1 MKRGVFSEKER
12 SLRKKAEK
20 ERESFR
26 YKMLPSSSSEVYEA
40 CGKIRFYECFYEYFQ
55 YKEHL
60 GKGLEE
66 ACLEDPDLME
76 ALWSIYLGREY
87 LKSDTWEEK
96 EEILGLL
103 VDRK

>member
-26 YKMLPSSSSEVYEA
+26 YKMLASSSAEVYES

-55 YKEHL
+55 YVEHM
-60 GKGLEE
+60 EMTIID
-66 ACLEDPDLME
+66 ACLKEQDLLE
-76 ALWSIYLGREY
+76 TLWDLYLEREY
-87 LKSDTWEEK
+87 LKCDTWEEMAGV
-96 EEILGLL
+96 LGVLA
-103 VDRK
+103 DK